1 MKVGEYIKK
10 ARLSAGIT
18 QTELAKRLNTTPQNI
33 SQYETG
39 KRIPKLSTLEKL
51 SEAIGIP
58 LVSKIIHDPDIY
70 SASIITGKN
79 GSELKLEY
87 KTPGLIFPEI
97 TEPYKKL
104 NAAGKQKAVDFV
116 EDLTDIPK
124 YQKENENVPDP
135 EK

>member
-18 QTELAKRLNTTPQNI
+18 QTELAKRLTTTPQNI

-58 LVSKIIHDPDIY
+58 LVSKIIHSSLLQIY
-70 SASIITGKN
+70 KIKKALEI
-79 GSELKLEY
+79 LKYL
-87 KTPGLIFPEI
+87 PGFYPSVYTINCALSLGPA
-97 TEPYKKL
+97 
-104 NAAGKQKAVDFV
+104 N
-116 EDLTDIPK
+116 
-124 YQKENENVPDP
+124 
-135 EK
+135 